1 MLASPHAPVH
11 PHQNG
16 WVVIDWFVRSCFFV
30 FVSSFVAISSL
41 VGCYI
46 KLLGVVINI
55 NRSMRGSGIGRFGVV
70 QSQTQNNASSLL
82 FWVSG
87 LALLWVWRCSESGD
101 VQSSA
106 LFRVWRCSEHGVVRS
121 SALFRFWR
129 CSEFGVVQSSALFGA
144 LRCSASGVVQSSAL
158 FRVRHY
164 SEHGVVQ
171 SFNWFCL
178 LF

>member
-1 MLASPHAPVH
+1 M
-11 PHQNG
+11 
-16 WVVIDWFVRSCFFV
+16 
-30 FVSSFVAISSL
+30 

-46 KLLGVVINI
+46 KLLGVVIKI
-55 NRSMRGSGIGRFGVV
+55 NRSMRGSGIGGFGVV

-171 SFNWFCL
+171 SFNWFCFTVL
-178 LF
+178 IEETHNMTRPFFYSPNT